1 MKDWDANG
9 DTRGIDSK
17 EHTQLM
23 QDVPRTGFG
32 VSPNTV
38 PGEVV
43 DDGTQE

>member
-1 MKDWDANG
+1 MKDRDPND

-23 QDVPRTGFG
+23 QDVPRTRFG
-32 VSPNTV
+32 VRPKTV